1 MKFIWDKNNNQ
12 KNIQIHGI
20 DFNDATIMFDF
31 PMLTCVDNRFDYGEE
46 RWVGIGFLKGIIA
59 VLAYVE
65 DDEKDIIRIISCRKA
80 TKNEIKK
87 FKETLGY

>member
-1 MKFIWDKNNNQ
+1 MKFIWDKNKNQ
-12 KNIQIHGI
+12 KNTQIHGI
-20 DFNDATIMFDF
+20 DFNDATIIFDF
-31 PMLTCVDNRFDYGEE
+31 PMLTCVDNRFDYSEE

-59 VLAYVE
+59 VIVYTE

-87 FKETLGY
+87 FKQTLGY

>member
-1 MKFIWDKNNNQ
+1 MKFIWDKNKNQ

>member
-1 MKFIWDKNNNQ
+1 
-12 KNIQIHGI
+12 
-20 DFNDATIMFDF
+20 MFDF
-31 PMLTCVDNRFDYGEE
+31 PMLTCIDNRFDYGEE

-59 VLAYVE
+59 VLIYTE
-65 DDEKDIIRIISCRKA
+65 DDEKDIIRVISCRKA

>member
-1 MKFIWDKNNNQ
+1 MKFVWDRNKNQ
-12 KNIQIHGI
+12 KNIKIHGI
-20 DFNDATIMFDF
+20 DFNDVSIMFDF
-31 PMLTCVDNRFDYGEE
+31 PMLTCIDNRFDYGEE

-59 VLAYVE
+59 VIVYVE
-65 DDEKDIIRIISCRKA
+65 DDEKEIIRIVSCRKA

>member
-1 MKFIWDKNNNQ
+1 MKFVWDKKKNH

-20 DFNDATIMFDF
+20 DFNDVAMMFDF

-59 VLAYVE
+59 VLVYIE